1 MHFAKIVRKKGG
13 DHIFVNLHWA
23 DVAAIVGIIGG
34 VSTAVG
40 FIFKTAIKG
49 SLYPISSRMDS
60 LIDSL
65 DRLNNTFDNQEIRI
79 DAIDE
84 RLDDPARILAHHDEK
99 LTNLSKEVFRN

>member
-1 MHFAKIVRKKGG
+1 MHWG
-13 DHIFVNLHWA
+13 

-65 DRLNNTFDNQEIRI
+65 DRLNKTFDKQEIRI
-79 DAIDE
+79 NAIDK
-84 RLDDPARILAHHDEK
+84 RLDGYDRILERHDEK
-99 LTNLSKEVFRN
+99 LINLSKEVFKHND

>member
-1 MHFAKIVRKKGG
+1 M
-13 DHIFVNLHWA
+13 HWA
-23 DVAAIVGIIGG
+23 DIAAIVGIIGG

-65 DRLNNTFDNQEIRI
+65 DRLNKTFDKQEIRI
-79 DAIDE
+79 DAIDKH
-84 RLDDPARILAHHDEK
+84 LDDHDRILERHDEK
-99 LTNLSKEVFRN
+99 LINLSKEVFKHNA

>member
-1 MHFAKIVRKKGG
+1 M
-13 DHIFVNLHWA
+13 HWA
-23 DVAAIVGIIGG
+23 DIAAIIGIIGG

-65 DRLNNTFDNQEIRI
+65 DRLNKTFDKQEIRI
-79 DAIDE
+79 DAIDG
-84 RLDDPARILAHHDEK
+84 RLDDHDRILAHHDEK
-99 LTNLSKEVFRN
+99 LINLSKEVFKKNA

>member
-1 MHFAKIVRKKGG
+1 M
-13 DHIFVNLHWA
+13 HWA
-23 DVAAIVGIIGG
+23 DIAAIVGIIGG

-65 DRLNNTFDNQEIRI
+65 DRLNKTFDKQEIRI
-79 DAIDE
+79 NAIDK
-84 RLDDPARILAHHDEK
+84 RLDDHDRILERHDEK
-99 LTNLSKEVFRN
+99 LINLSKEVFKHND

>member
-1 MHFAKIVRKKGG
+1 M
-13 DHIFVNLHWA
+13 HWA
-23 DVAAIVGIIGG
+23 DIAAIVAIIGG

-65 DRLNNTFDNQEIRI
+65 DRLNKTFDKQEIRI
-79 DAIDE
+79 NAIDK
-84 RLDDPARILAHHDEK
+84 RLDGHDRILERHDEK
-99 LTNLSKEVFRN
+99 LINLSKEVFKHND

>member
-1 MHFAKIVRKKGG
+1 M
-13 DHIFVNLHWA
+13 HWA

-65 DRLNNTFDNQEIRI
+65 DRLNKTFDKQEIRI
-79 DAIDE
+79 NAIDK
-84 RLDDPARILAHHDEK
+84 RLDGHDRILERHDEK
-99 LTNLSKEVFRN
+99 LTNLSKEVFKKND

>member
-1 MHFAKIVRKKGG
+1 
-13 DHIFVNLHWA
+13 LHWA

-65 DRLNNTFDNQEIRI
+65 DRLNKTFDKQEIRI
-79 DAIDE
+79 NAIDE
-84 RLDDPARILAHHDEK
+84 RLDKHDRKLERHDEK
-99 LTNLSKEVFRN
+99 LINLSKEVFKHND

>member
-1 MHFAKIVRKKGG
+1 MI
-13 DHIFVNLHWA
+13 IFVNLHWG

-60 LIDSL
+60 LINSL
-65 DRLNNTFDNQEIRI
+65 DRLNKTFDKQEIRI
-79 DAIDE
+79 NAIDE
-84 RLDDPARILAHHDEK
+84 RLDKHDRKLERYDEK
-99 LTNLSKEVFRN
+99 IINLSKEVFKHND

>member
-1 MHFAKIVRKKGG
+1 MHWG
-13 DHIFVNLHWA
+13 

-65 DRLNNTFDNQEIRI
+65 DRLNKTFDKQEIRI
-79 DAIDE
+79 DAIDKH
-84 RLDDPARILAHHDEK
+84 LDDHDRILERHDEK
-99 LTNLSKEVFRN
+99 LINLSKEVFKHNA

>member
-1 MHFAKIVRKKGG
+1 M
-13 DHIFVNLHWA
+13 HWA
-23 DVAAIVGIIGG
+23 DIAAIVGIIGG

-65 DRLNNTFDNQEIRI
+65 DRLNKTFDKQEIRI
-79 DAIDE
+79 NAIDE
-84 RLDDPARILAHHDEK
+84 RLDKHDRKLERHDEK
-99 LTNLSKEVFRN
+99 LINLSKEVFKHND

>member
-1 MHFAKIVRKKGG
+1 M
-13 DHIFVNLHWA
+13 HWA

-65 DRLNNTFDNQEIRI
+65 DRLNKTFDKQEIRI
-79 DAIDE
+79 NAIDE
-84 RLDDPARILAHHDEK
+84 RLDKHDRKLERHDEK
-99 LTNLSKEVFRN
+99 LINLSKEVFKHND

>member
-1 MHFAKIVRKKGG
+1 
-13 DHIFVNLHWA
+13 LHWA
-23 DVAAIVGIIGG
+23 DIAAIVGIIGG

-65 DRLNNTFDNQEIRI
+65 DRLNKTFDKQEVRI
-79 DAIDE
+79 NAIDK
-84 RLDDPARILAHHDEK
+84 RLDGHDRILERHDEK
-99 LTNLSKEVFRN
+99 LINLSKEVFKHND